1 MAANGFDMNDL
12 EISEESFSSLFEE
25 INSYTP
31 KTPLNREPSAR
42 AASMPSQGRLMPVHE
57 TRTTRSSVP
66 GQPPRTTARPT
77 TGVPPRQRPVQQ
89 GNANRQQWQPP
100 SVSITQPGLR
110 STDYSKQPAP
120 VQKKKDH
127 SFLKFL
133 IGVVLFVVVLRACG
147 IISDDKD
154 TKSQIPEETV
164 AVEEEIV
171 EVSEEE
177 TVDLVF
183 DSKYLIK
190 HGPAEQLER
199 LTLRLDSGEF
209 TRTKDGKLAITT
221 KRNALHE
228 KIVQYLSDELPN
240 VSRADYPNFL
250 EITSN
255 DDFTEFEF
263 KVAAATLY
271 QHEENYMKDV
281 LMIAQMNAEMNG
293 NPNEVITIVFKNLNG
308 DVLREKDTKVSG

>member
-12 EISEESFSSLFEE
+12 EISEESFSTLFEE
-25 INSYTP
+25 INNYTP

-42 AASMPSQGRLMPVHE
+42 AASMPSQGRPMPVHE

-66 GQPPRTTARPT
+66 GQPPRAAARPA
-77 TGVPPRQRPVQQ
+77 TGVPSRQRPMQQ

-100 SVSITQPGLR
+100 SAPTTQPVR

-133 IGVVLFVVVLRACG
+133 IGVVIFVVVLRACG

-154 TKSQIPEETV
+154 TSSTKVEETV

-171 EVSEEE
+171 EVPEEE

-199 LTLRLDSGEF
+199 LSLRLDSGEF

-221 KRNALHE
+221 KRNELHD

-281 LMIAQMNAEMNG
+281 LMIAQMNAELNG
-293 NPNEVITIVFKNLNG
+293 NPNEVITIVFKNMNG
-308 DVLREKDTKVSG
+308 DVLREKDTRVSD

>member
-25 INSYTP
+25 INNYTP

-42 AASMPSQGRLMPVHE
+42 AASMPSQGRPSPVHE
-57 TRTTRSSVP
+57 TRTTRSPVSSQLP
-66 GQPPRTTARPT
+66 QSAARPA
-77 TGVPPRQRPVQQ
+77 TGVPSRQRPVQQ

-100 SVSITQPGLR
+100 STPTTQPGLR
-110 STDYSKQPAP
+110 SSGYPKQPDP
-120 VQKKKDH
+120 DRQRKKVGI
-127 SFLKFL
+127 LRLL
-133 IGVVLFVVVLRACG
+133 IWLVIILVVFRACG
-147 IISDDKD
+147 IIGSSKD
-154 TKSQIPEETV
+154 TKSRIPEETV

-171 EVSEEE
+171 EVPEEE

-221 KRNALHE
+221 KRNELQE
-228 KIVQYLSDELPN
+228 KIIQYLSDELPN

-281 LMIAQMNAEMNG
+281 LMIAQMNAELNG
-293 NPNEVITIVFKNLNG
+293 NPNKVITIVFKNLNG